1 MPCRTSA
8 GRWEQ
13 KRGRWGTPGA
23 VRCARQAR
31 SSWALNTTAGLDKAF
46 GVSIVQVRKGD
57 CLDRKGSCGCT
68 KRYIK
73 LLMNWAGGTGQE
85 VKRTHDS

>member
-1 MPCRTSA
+1 MERQERVSA
-8 GRWEQ
+8 G
-13 KRGRWGTPGA
+13 GTGCQVAGA
-23 VRCARQAR
+23 QAQ
-31 SSWALNTTAGLDKAF
+31 

-57 CLDRKGSCGCT
+57 GLDRKGSCGCT